1 LNNPSPPIHARSL
14 ARAALWLEPLILIAA
29 IYFFWFPSNYP
40 YSLAEP
46 IDRFEYRW
54 LLALIVPLIGVR
66 LLLYRRPWT
75 ATPLDAWLIALIG
88 IGLFNTEFAPY
99 DTRGAF
105 MLLRPLLGL
114 ALVIGTVELARL
126 SNGMTLPATLILI
139 LALLI
144 GVLALFATRWDAKS
158 DELYDLAR
166 SLPRFELPPFASG
179 GFNPNEI
186 AGAIAWVLPP
196 AAALSFYPFA
206 RRWRA
211 LNVLAAIAFTLLAT
225 ALILGQSRFAIAG
238 VLLALLAVAIWVV
251 PRGWPR
257 YAALLAWVAVVALE
271 AALTL
276 NLFDVTRSAGAGS
289 AAVGLSG
296 RDESSFT
303 RRFDIW
309 ESGLAIVRDHPLT
322 GAGINNFRAGPVR
335 ADYPVAPWDMPV
347 GATEPQPGYQTRILP
362 HAHNETVQ
370 IAADLGLPG
379 LIVYIGWHLTL
390 LYMMWVCWRRGDR
403 GAQIVALAVT
413 GGVMAHAVF
422 GLGDAIPL
430 WDRFI
435 FVYWA
440 LLGLGAAQYA
450 LVRGQIASG
459 RSPLPSP
466 HDAEDVQ
473 AHVYTE

>member
-1 LNNPSPPIHARSL
+1 
-14 ARAALWLEPLILIAA
+14 
-29 IYFFWFPSNYP
+29 
-40 YSLAEP
+40 
-46 IDRFEYRW
+46 
-54 LLALIVPLIGVR
+54 
-66 LLLYRRPWT
+66 
-75 ATPLDAWLIALIG
+75 
-88 IGLFNTEFAPY
+88 
-99 DTRGAF
+99 
-105 MLLRPLLGL
+105 
-114 ALVIGTVELARL
+114 
-126 SNGMTLPATLILI
+126 
-139 LALLI
+139 
-144 GVLALFATRWDAKS
+144 
-158 DELYDLAR
+158 
-166 SLPRFELPPFASG
+166 
-179 GFNPNEI
+179 
-186 AGAIAWVLPP
+186 VLPP

-206 RRWRA
+206 RGWRA
-211 LNVLAAIAFTLLAT
+211 LNVLAGIAFVLLVG
-225 ALILGQSRFAIAG
+225 ALMLGQSRFAIAG

-257 YAALLAWVAVVALE
+257 YAALVAWVAVVALE

-276 NLFDVTRSAGAGS
+276 NLFDVTRSAGVGT

-379 LIVYIGWHLTL
+379 LLVYVGWHLTL
-390 LYMMWVCWRRGDR
+390 FYMMWVCWRRGDR

-413 GGVMAHAVF
+413 GGVIAHAVF

-450 LVRGQIASG
+450 LVRRQTAQSAAPSG
-459 RSPLPSP
+459 
-466 HDAEDVQ
+466 
-473 AHVYTE
+473 